1 MSKGGSTDVKETTYE
16 KAQAQVAKQQWDLY
30 SNDLSKYSDL
40 FMNDVEDQNSAQKYN
55 EAAADTNLAYQQKYG
70 QARDQ
75 AATQLAS
82 AGVDPSSGKF
92 KGSLDSLTNDQIS
105 GTINTTNKAQNSQAD
120 KYVAG
125 LSDINSIGAGEKADS
140 LAGFGSIA
148 DSANQK
154 AASDAETSLGNSLGL
169 QHLVGSAAGVG
180 AGIAANNFKLGSAT
194 PSPQSNNGTTGVLGS
209 SNGGL
214 GLSTNFRDY

>member
-1 MSKGGSTDVKETTYE
+1 MGKGGSTDVKETSYE

-40 FMNDVEDQNSAQKYN
+40 FMNDVENQNSDQKYN
-55 EAAADTNLAYQQKYG
+55 QAAADTNLAYQQKYG
-70 QARDQ
+70 QARQD
-75 AATQLAS
+75 AATQLTS

-92 KGSLDSLTNDQIS
+92 KGALKDLTNDQIS

-125 LSDINSIGAGEKADS
+125 LSDVNSIGAGEKADA

-154 AASDAETSLGNSLGL
+154 AASDAETSLSNSLGL
-169 QHLVGSAAGVG
+169 QHLVGSAAGVAAG
-180 AGIAANNFKLGSAT
+180 AYGSGLGKTT
-194 PSPQSNNGTTGVLGS
+194 PTPQPNTGTSGVFNS